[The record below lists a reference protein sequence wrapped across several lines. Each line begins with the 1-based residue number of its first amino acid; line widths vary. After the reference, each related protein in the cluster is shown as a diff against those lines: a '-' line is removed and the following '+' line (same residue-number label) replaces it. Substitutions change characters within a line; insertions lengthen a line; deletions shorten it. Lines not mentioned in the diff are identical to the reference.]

1 MILLLDVISLIPE
14 FSVFDEN
21 KIIFSSNIIKSKE
34 EKLSTNI
41 IPEYLKI
48 NKSLELQNK
57 LKGLIITTGP
67 GSYTSLRVG
76 VAFLLGL
83 QQAKHLDIAE
93 ISSENLI
100 NFLIN
105 TNNKNK
111 AGVYINSANSQ
122 NFISFKNRK
131 NKIEHFKIDSDKV
144 KLPKEIIKI
153 YYNEKPLKTA
163 FRNIHHVKFSL
174 KDQIEKN
181 LSKIRFTRNTIIK
194 PIYIS
199 NNKILN

>member
-1 MILLLDVISLIPE
+1 M
-14 FSVFDEN
+14 
-21 KIIFSSNIIKSKE
+21 
-34 EKLSTNI
+34 
-41 IPEYLKI
+41 
-48 NKSLELQNK
+48 
-57 LKGLIITTGP
+57 
-67 GSYTSLRVG
+67 
-76 VAFLLGL
+76 
-83 QQAKHLDIAE
+83 
-93 ISSENLI
+93 
-100 NFLIN
+100 
-105 TNNKNK
+105 
-111 AGVYINSANSQ
+111 YINSANSQ